1 MKISSNAT
9 LILIERALRVISSVA
24 SFYFLSLFFS
34 SDHFGYYA
42 FVLAVSYS
50 FSLLSYLGFDQL
62 YPKYFAEKT
71 LSLTN
76 SLLFKF
82 FVSLLFSLVFLLLFV
97 GYNKVDVAYVGA
109 LTISILLNN
118 NSLIFSYYN
127 SASKVS
133 TLVLNTFISFFISLV
148 LKIYAVE
155 QENVYILY
163 SSFVFEF
170 FIGLIIFSIKECNL
184 RELFSLLRIRE
195 GLEFVKINFKSIF
208 YVFLSVL
215 IIQINIRVDSFFIS
229 IYRSGVELSNYS
241 LAIKINEVFA
251 VVVSSFI
258 ATYLPRIYSSSN
270 SFNAFLVVKKVII
283 IILLLTFF
291 VSFLSYCFAD
301 YFITLFFDENYSLVA
316 SILSILVFC
325 TCFGG
330 ISSVFG
336 AFLIYQNKEKSRLLR
351 VFLVTLTNIVLCYLL
366 VMIYGVYGAALAGMI
381 SSFIFGIF
389 YNIVRKELHTENYK

>member
-1 MKISSNAT
+1 MKASSNAV
-9 LILIERALRVISSVA
+9 LILIERALRVVSSVA

-34 SDHFGYYA
+34 SDYFGYYA
-42 FVLAVSYS
+42 FALAVSYS

-62 YPKYFAEKT
+62 YPKYFAEKS

-76 SLLFKF
+76 SLFFKF
-82 FVSLLFSLVFLLLFV
+82 VVSFLFALVFFVLFAS
-97 GYNKVDVAYVGA
+97 YDKVDISYVFA
-109 LTISILLNN
+109 LTISIILNN

-127 SASKVS
+127 NASKVG
-133 TLVLNTFISFFISLV
+133 TLVFNTFISFFTSLV
-148 LKIYAVE
+148 LKLYAID

-163 SSFVFEF
+163 VSFVIEF
-170 FIGLIIFSIKECNL
+170 FTGLMIFYIKECNL
-184 RELFSLLRIRE
+184 RDLFSLLKIRE
-195 GLEFVKINFKSIF
+195 GLEFVKSNLKSIF
-208 YVFLSVL
+208 YIFLSVL
-215 IIQINIRVDSFFIS
+215 IIQINVRIDSFFIS

-251 VVVSSFI
+251 VVVSSLI
-258 ATYLPRIYSSSN
+258 AAYLPRIYSSSN
-270 SFNAFLVVKKVII
+270 SFNAFLLVKKVIK
-283 IILLLTFF
+283 IILLLTCV
-291 VSFLSYCFAD
+291 VSFFSYCFAD

-316 SILSILVFC
+316 SILSILVFG

-366 VMIYGVYGAALAGMI
+366 VRTYGVYGAALAGMI

-389 YNIVRKELHTENYK
+389 YNIVRKELHMENYK